1 LLLEVYKI
9 KTRISENIIFLFAQN
24 ALDVMPGSHLLTL
37 IHLAVS
43 SIYDI
48 LVVAARHRV
57 NKSKTAL
64 TRKTSARVK
73 MREKCVRAKY

>member
-1 LLLEVYKI
+1 
-9 KTRISENIIFLFAQN
+9 
-24 ALDVMPGSHLLTL
+24 MPGPHLFTL
-37 IHLAVS
+37 ILLAVS

-64 TRKTSARVK
+64 TRKTSAKAK
-73 MREKCVRAKY
+73 MRKKCVRAKN

>member
-1 LLLEVYKI
+1 MLGLH
-9 KTRISENIIFLFAQN
+9 LF
-24 ALDVMPGSHLLTL
+24 TL
-37 IHLAVS
+37 ILLAVS

-64 TRKTSARVK
+64 THEMSARAK